1 MIIWGNEKW
10 SWIITW
16 SELFLFAWRKGLFD
30 VFWLFGDVV
39 YIMTT
44 NDDEIDKPYISTVD
58 LWKCLFYRWKNLR
71 RKQSWTQIQSVCS
84 SLIWHGY
91 GEQTEHNAI
100 VYLRLKVCE
109 HETSYSW
116 KHRGLRDIPY
126 SSIFSMHSWP
136 LQHTEDQFDSRQR
149 LKMMTYCKPKGYTP
163 KPITFNRLHK
173 NLVWPVRLFLSE
185 CCTLVIQYI
194 VTVISYIYII
204 YTDIYRYLQYRYIH
218 RYGICT

>member
-1 MIIWGNEKW
+1 
-10 SWIITW
+10 
-16 SELFLFAWRKGLFD
+16 
-30 VFWLFGDVV
+30 
-39 YIMTT
+39 MTSLIFQQT
-44 NDDEIDKPYISTVD
+44 C
-58 LWKCLFYRWKNLR
+58 LCLFYRWKNLR
-71 RKQSWTQIQSVCS
+71 RKQSWTQIQSVYS

-126 SSIFSMHSWP
+126 SSIFSMHIWP

-149 LKMMTYCKPKGYTP
+149 LKMMTYCKTKGYSP

-173 NLVWPVRLFLSE
+173 KSGVTGVALFIWVLYTCHTIHSYSYK
-185 CCTLVIQYI
+185 LYIFIQ
-194 VTVISYIYII
+194 
-204 YTDIYRYLQYRYIH
+204 
-218 RYGICT
+218 ICTV